1 MDKTT
6 SADGT
11 AIAYDA
17 WGSGPLVVIVGGAFN
32 DRGAWAEL
40 AQALAAQGFR
50 AVSYDRRGRGDS
62 GDARPYAVEREIED
76 LMAVIDAARERAED
90 PVFLHGIS
98 SGAALVLQA
107 LAAGVHV
114 TAASGLEPPYRIEG
128 APPAPPNYIGTLQE
142 MVDRDDREG
151 LAAYF
156 HTQVVGMPAETLEPV
171 KQSPFWQAMLA
182 MAPTLV
188 ADGLALGGD
197 DQSLPVDL
205 LGRIE
210 APVLTVTSTGTLMP
224 WLSQTAERVAEA
236 LPNGRAVR
244 LEGGFHEVPT
254 ATLAPALADFYRAA
268 QTTVRTA

>member
-76 LMAVIDAARERAED
+76 LVAVIDAARERAED

-268 QTTVRTA
+268 HTTVRTA